1 MTVDDFLRSVIVALE
16 EQTEQT
22 DETPKKEEQTD
33 ETPKKEKHADETPKK
48 EETSERKKL
57 SNAEFLTAT
66 LRFGIGEDGAELLD
80 KLIRDATPSNMEELF
95 SLDEQDKDKNDDDN
109 TVEEK
114 ELIEVKNQL
123 EMTRA
128 DVVELKRIIANLRD
142 SNSSLANVNQEL
154 RIENH
159 NLRIE
164 NEAMAKQ
171 CDSLSQELKRVK
183 GDCDALRDA
192 AQIIVKYLLKAFYS
206 ILKATNENLKMCHY
220 QIWSDDEIAFIASL

>member
-16 EQTEQT
+16 KQADETEQADETHKKDEQTE
-22 DETPKKEEQTD
+22 
-33 ETPKKEKHADETPKK
+33 ETPKK

-66 LRFGIGEDGAELLD
+66 LRFGIGEDDAELLD
-80 KLIRDATPSNMEELF
+80 KLIRDATPSNMEELQSSINNFF
-95 SLDEQDKDKNDDDN
+95 SSDEQDKDKNDDDN
-109 TVEEK
+109 TAEEK

-183 GDCDALRDA
+183 GDCDVLRDA
-192 AQIIVKYLLKAFYS
+192 AQIIVKYFA
-206 ILKATNENLKMCHY
+206 
-220 QIWSDDEIAFIASL
+220 QR